1 MRRSMLFVPGNNPK
15 MMTSCGFFGADAVI
29 FDLEDAVSPGQKLA
43 ARQLVR
49 HAIANLELNGC
60 EVVVRI
66 NAVDTPLWKQDLA
79 AVVPQRP
86 SMIMLPKA
94 ARREEL
100 LQVSQELSALEA
112 QSGLPEGE
120 IGMIALIETALGVH
134 NAYEIASACPRVR
147 AIFLG
152 AEDLSADL
160 HCKRT
165 KEGPEIFFAR
175 SAIVAAA
182 RAAGV
187 EAYDTPFTDVEDDAG
202 VRADAAL
209 ARSLGFTGK
218 AAISPRHLD
227 AINACFSPTQAEA
240 DYARE
245 VLDAIEE
252 GRRAG
257 KGAVAL
263 RGKMIDAPIAARARQ
278 TLAAAEEILRRGG
291 TLA

>member
-49 HAIANLELNGC
+49 HASANLELNGC

-120 IGMIALIETALGVH
+120 IGIIALIETALGVH

-165 KEGPEIFFAR
+165 KEGQEIFFAR

>member
-1 MRRSMLFVPGNNPK
+1 
-15 MMTSCGFFGADAVI
+15 
-29 FDLEDAVSPGQKLA
+29 
-43 ARQLVR
+43 
-49 HAIANLELNGC
+49 
-60 EVVVRI
+60 
-66 NAVDTPLWKQDLA
+66 
-79 AVVPQRP
+79 
-86 SMIMLPKA
+86 MIMLPKA

-165 KEGPEIFFAR
+165 KEGREIFFAR